1 MTDDYDDLVDDP
13 DEVVDLEGLST
24 ETVNRLDMLMSFIGR
39 NVIAGK
45 EKVAAVKR
53 LRTIANSDDRPNSA
67 TIEAFAERAGKRD
80 KVARQLRAVYDGLLG
95 GKGFR
100 DTGGRPI

>member
-1 MTDDYDDLVDDP
+1 MADDYDELLDDD
-13 DEVVDLEGLST
+13 DEVVDLEGLSA
-24 ETVNRLDMLMSFIGR
+24 ETAKSLDMLMSFIGR

-53 LRTIANSDDRPNSA
+53 LRTIANSDNRPSPA

-80 KVARQLRAVYDGLLG
+80 KVARQLRAVYDGLLA

>member
-24 ETVNRLDMLMSFIGR
+24 ETMKRLDMLMSFIGR

-53 LRTIANSDDRPNSA
+53 LRTIANSDDRPNPA

-80 KVARQLRAVYDGLLG
+80 KVARQLRVVYEGLLG

-100 DTGGRPI
+100 DTGGRTI